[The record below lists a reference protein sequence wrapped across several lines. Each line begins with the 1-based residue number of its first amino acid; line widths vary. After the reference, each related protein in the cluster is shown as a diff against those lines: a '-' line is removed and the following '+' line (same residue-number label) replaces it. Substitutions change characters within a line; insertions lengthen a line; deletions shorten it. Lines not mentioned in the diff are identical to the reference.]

1 MQTLIRLTAFA
12 CLFFF
17 SCHRPEVP
25 LADSHFT
32 DSLISLKAPSR
43 QATLVEEE
51 LAFWKKRVDSMPGAY
66 TPLSRYAGSL
76 VQRFHLSGNMN
87 DLLQA
92 DSIYQRLNR
101 DYQGKEAG
109 LLRSMASL
117 AITRHRFREAD
128 SLVQLALAIGSE
140 KYSSVLLSFDTQFE
154 LGSYTLA
161 ERALNSCVSTNEYG
175 YFFRLARWKHW
186 LGETD
191 SAVSYM
197 QKAAD
202 WSGNS
207 VYLRQT
213 ALSNMAD
220 LYQHE
225 GRLKEAA
232 DVYTRILHQNPS
244 DYHSLRGL
252 TRIMLVHDRNIAGS
266 EKIFRH
272 IAQKNALPDPLY
284 DLVWVAEM
292 QKDSLLQKKYAQN
305 FAARAGDSIYGSMY
319 DKYLIELYTGILHQP
334 GNAVLLAEQEV
345 AGRSTPQTYAWLSW
359 ALFCNGE
366 KDKAMQVYKTFV
378 SGKPL
383 EALELY
389 WMGKM
394 MKASGKNYNASEFFK
409 AAARNRYD
417 LSPLKQLDLDA
428 QL

>member
-1 MQTLIRLTAFA
+1 MAVV
-12 CLFFF
+12 CLFLF
-17 SCHRPEVP
+17 SCRNQPKLLV
-25 LADSHFT
+25 DTRFT
-32 DSLISLKAPSR
+32 DSLVNLPTPSR
-43 QATLVEEE
+43 QEMLQEQE
-51 LAFWKKRVDSMPGAY
+51 LQFWKKRVDEQPGAY
-66 TPLSRYAGSL
+66 TALSRYAGTL
-76 VQRFHLSGNMN
+76 VQRFHLSGNMA
-87 DLLQA
+87 DLAAA
-92 DSIYQRLNR
+92 DSIYHRLNKT
-101 DYQGKEAG
+101 YGGKEAG

-191 SAVSYM
+191 SAVWYM

-207 VYLRQT
+207 AYLRQT
-213 ALSNMAD
+213 ALSNKAD

-225 GRLKEAA
+225 GELEKAAVLYSNNLK
-232 DVYTRILHQNPS
+232 QNPA

-252 TRIMLVHDRNIAGS
+252 GRIMLVHDRNISKA
-266 EKIFRH
+266 EQVFRF
-272 IAQKNALPDPLY
+272 IAAKNTLPDPFY
-284 DLVWVAEM
+284 DLVWVAEQ
-292 QKDSLLQKKYAQN
+292 QKDSLLQQQYAKN
-305 FAARAGDSIYGSMY
+305 FAVKAEDSIYGNMY
-319 DKYLIELYTGILHQP
+319 HKYLIELYTGILHQP
-334 GNAVLLAEQEV
+334 GKAVAMAAQEV
-345 AGRSTPQTYAWLSW
+345 AGRPTPQTYAWLSW
-359 ALFCNGE
+359 ALFCNRDTG
-366 KDKAMQVYKTFV
+366 KAMEVYKKHV

-389 WMGKM
+389 WIGKM
-394 MKASGKNYNASEFFK
+394 MKAAGKNYNAGEFFK
-409 AAARNRYD
+409 AAAKNRYD
-417 LSPLKQLDLDA
+417 LSPLKQLDLDK